1 MTSFNTTSSLNST
14 IGFNATTGSNAT
26 NGLNTTAISPASSTR
41 DGLPLHPRLTPA
53 FGVAGALLILT
64 GCAYACASIKIMRLY
79 MFLSCA
85 YLASICITVL
95 IVYVMSVP
103 DGNVSDGVQGA
114 YLVATVL
121 PGIILGGVLSQYV
134 QWLAKRSGCIVG
146 GFCIAMWIE
155 VLSPGGVITSS
166 SMLALFIALMCLAA
180 LAPSFLK
187 KTKEVVYMVCSAFSG
202 ITALVLGID
211 CYSRAGLKELWVY
224 TWHFHR
230 VKLFGFGTTTY
241 PLTRGIKAEI
251 GMIPVF
257 FALAMVF
264 QGKFFKPIRR
274 QKEKEAAVV
283 AELREE
289 HEREEFATGRAI
301 QEDVDRERAAW
312 EARYREPEKKKPD
325 VEQRQVYPP
334 PPSKT
339 GHKLQNAASF
349 ILHKFKPDARNLAT
363 TKDREQHPD
372 EIRPVETSVE
382 KTEAA
387 TDDSQ
392 TRRPQSSRRYPSLRP
407 TSCPPPPIVPQT
419 DYECDASSDGR
430 ASSLGLALD
439 MEDHTRHGAPNQD
452 AAEIEFSIQLSNQH
466 EDEEN
471 TPVAIKLSRHDLSD
485 GDQQITQQPLEEDET
500 NEQHQPPLDPEDKNG
515 PLQYAH
521 LEPKKLD
528 LAEVLNDHVH
538 DGPSTHISA
547 FAAVNQDEIMNRT
560 REWRKAVV
568 QTELNSRPSST
579 HSYDAN
585 NEPSAWSE
593 FEGTHT
599 TDTTSQRLE
608 CQETAAPRPLQ
619 HNLSRGSAIEPNK
632 RRSRRVSV
640 IEGRTAILPATV
652 KSARVKKRNSSLPML
667 NTGSTLLDDRTTIAQ
682 HKKKQ
687 VSLTNNFLGNETQ
700 GEVARRNFGSH
711 GKFTD
716 GNSNNV
722 GSTDL
727 DEITLSQ
734 ARAALHARSVS
745 NSQVSTISSH
755 PPRASSS
762 VGCQSPA
769 ITTAR
774 TTPTVSSPVNSCPP
788 FMMVAYPLRNPYPI
802 PPCETIQPIAP
813 PYRCSSGVFN
823 LDGRFTPIG
832 VNNPATA
839 IQNHDSWTPRT
850 PRRSSAPV
858 PFPAAQPTL
867 IHRMGFD
874 EDKKKQTG
882 EILRNAQRRGTAEA
896 AESRQ
901 RSDAR
906 RRRNLE
912 AEHMMRH
919 GYLDNAHAE
928 AMRKI
933 QREANKNCQ

>member
-1 MTSFNTTSSLNST
+1 MPSSNTTTGLNST
-14 IGFNATTGSNAT
+14 IGFNATSGFNAT
-26 NGLNTTAISPASSTR
+26 DGLNTTAVSPASSTR

-121 PGIILGGVLSQYV
+121 PGVVLGGVLSQYV

-166 SMLALFIALMCLAA
+166 SMLALFISLMCLAA
-180 LAPSFLK
+180 LTPSFLK
-187 KTKEVVYMVCSAFSG
+187 KTKEPAYMVCSAFSG

-251 GMIPVF
+251 GMIPVL

-264 QGKFFKPIRR
+264 QGKLFKPIRK
-274 QKEKEAAVV
+274 QKETQAAVD

-289 HEREEFATGRAI
+289 HERKELDTGRAI
-301 QEDVDRERAAW
+301 QEDVYRERAVW
-312 EARYREPEKKKPD
+312 EERYRESEKKKPD

-339 GHKLQNAASF
+339 GHKLHNAASF
-349 ILHKFKPDARNLAT
+349 ILDKFKPDTRNLAT

-372 EIRPVETSVE
+372 EIRPVETSIE
-382 KTEAA
+382 STEAA
-387 TDDSQ
+387 TNDSQ
-392 TRRPQSSRRYPSLRP
+392 TRRPQSPRRYPSLRP

-419 DYECDASSDGR
+419 DYECDTSSDGR
-430 ASSLGLALD
+430 VSSLELALD
-439 MEDHTRHGAPNQD
+439 MEDHARHVVPDRD
-452 AAEIEFSIQLSNQH
+452 AAEIESSIQLSNQH
-466 EDEEN
+466 ENEEN
-471 TPVAIKLSRHDLSD
+471 SLATIKLSQPNLSD
-485 GDQQITQQPLEEDET
+485 CEQHTTQQPFEEGET
-500 NEQHQPPLDPEDKNG
+500 NEQHQPPPDKEDTNE

-528 LAEVLNDHVH
+528 LGEVLNDHES
-538 DGPSTHISA
+538 STYVSA
-547 FAAVNQDEIMNRT
+547 FAAVNRDEIMNRT
-560 REWRKAVV
+560 REWRKTVV

-579 HSYDAN
+579 YSYDAN

-593 FEGTHT
+593 FEGIHT
-599 TDTTSQRLE
+599 TDNTYQRLE
-608 CQETAAPRPLQ
+608 GQETAGPQPLQ
-619 HNLSRGSAIEPNK
+619 HDLSRGSATEKNK

-640 IEGRTAILPATV
+640 IEGKTAILPAPV

-667 NTGSTLLDDRTTIAQ
+667 NTESTLLDDRTTIAQ
-682 HKKKQ
+682 HRKKQ

-716 GNSNNV
+716 GNYNNV
-722 GSTDL
+722 ESTDL

-769 ITTAR
+769 TTTAR
-774 TTPTVSSPVNSCPP
+774 TTPTASSPVNNCPP

-813 PYRCSSGVFN
+813 PYRYSSGISN
-823 LDGRFTPIG
+823 PDGRFTSSD
-832 VNNPATA
+832 VKNPATA
-839 IQNHDSWTPRT
+839 IQNNDSRTPRT

-874 EDKKKQTG
+874 ENKNKQTG
-882 EILRNAQRRGTAEA
+882 ETLRNTQRRGTADA
-896 AESRQ
+896 AENRQ
-901 RSDAR
+901 RSEAR

-919 GYLDNAHAE
+919 GYLDIAHAE

>member
-1 MTSFNTTSSLNST
+1 MTPLNTTSGLNST
-14 IGFNATTGSNAT
+14 IGFNATTGFNAT
-26 NGLNTTAISPASSTR
+26 DGLNTTAISPASSTR
-41 DGLPLHPRLTPA
+41 DGLPLRPRLTPA

-64 GCAYACASIKIMRLY
+64 GFAYACASIRIMRLY

-155 VLSPGGVITSS
+155 VLSPGGLITSS

-180 LAPSFLK
+180 LGPSFLK
-187 KTKEVVYMVCSAFSG
+187 KTKELAYMVCSAFSG
-202 ITALVLGID
+202 TTALVLGID
-211 CYSRAGLKELWVY
+211 CYSRAGLKEFWVY

-241 PLTRGIKAEI
+241 TLTRGIKAEI
-251 GMIPVF
+251 GMIPVL

-264 QGKFFKPIRR
+264 QGKFFKPIRDR
-274 QKEKEAAVV
+274 RIKEAAVV

-289 HEREEFATGRAI
+289 HEREELDTGRAI
-301 QEDVDRERAAW
+301 QEGVDRERAAW
-312 EARYREPEKKKPD
+312 EERYREPEKKKPD
-325 VEQRQVYPP
+325 VEQRQVEPLS
-334 PPSKT
+334 PSKT
-339 GHKLQNAASF
+339 GHKLHSAASF
-349 ILHKFKPDARNLAT
+349 ILDKLKPDTRNSAT
-363 TKDREQHPD
+363 NDLEQHPD
-372 EIRPVETSVE
+372 GIRPVQTSIE
-382 KTEAA
+382 NTEAA
-387 TDDSQ
+387 TDNLQ
-392 TRRPQSSRRYPSLRP
+392 TQHPQSPRRYPSLRP
-407 TSCPPPPIVPQT
+407 TSYPPPPILPQT
-419 DYECDASSDGR
+419 DDECDTSPDV
-430 ASSLGLALD
+430 
-439 MEDHTRHGAPNQD
+439 MENYARHVEPDQD
-452 AAEIEFSIQLSNQH
+452 AAEIEPSIQLSNQH

-471 TPVAIKLSRHDLSD
+471 TPAAIKLSQQDLSD
-485 GDQQITQQPLEEDET
+485 GEQHITQQSLEGDET
-500 NEQHQPPLDPEDKNG
+500 NEQHQTLVDQEDTNE

-528 LAEVLNDHVH
+528 LGEVPNDHVH
-538 DGPSTHISA
+538 NEPSTRISA
-547 FAAVNQDEIMNRT
+547 FAAVSREEIINRT
-560 REWRKAVV
+560 YEWRKTVV

-585 NEPSAWSE
+585 NEPSAWSG

-599 TDTTSQRLE
+599 TDNTPERLVS
-608 CQETAAPRPLQ
+608 QETAAPQLQ
-619 HNLSRGSAIEPNK
+619 HDLSRGSAIKQNK

-640 IEGRTAILPATV
+640 IEGKTAILPAPV
-652 KSARVKKRNSSLPML
+652 KSARIKERNSSLPML

-682 HKKKQ
+682 QRKKQ
-687 VSLTNNFLGNETQ
+687 ISLTNNFLGDETQ
-700 GEVARRNFGSH
+700 GKVARRNFGSH
-711 GKFTD
+711 GKFAA
-716 GNSNNV
+716 GNSSNV
-722 GSTDL
+722 ESTDL

-769 ITTAR
+769 TTTAR
-774 TTPTVSSPVNSCPP
+774 TTPTASSPVYNCPP
-788 FMMVAYPLRNPYPI
+788 FMMVAHPLRNPYPI
-802 PPCETIQPIAP
+802 PPCETIQPTAP
-813 PYRCSSGVFN
+813 PYRYSSGVFN
-823 LDGRFTPIG
+823 PDEKFTFSG

-839 IQNHDSWTPRT
+839 IQNNDSWTLRT

-874 EDKKKQTG
+874 ENKKKQTG
-882 EILRNAQRRGTAEA
+882 ETLRNTQRRGTADA
-896 AESRQ
+896 AENRQ

-919 GYLDNAHAE
+919 GYLDTAHAE